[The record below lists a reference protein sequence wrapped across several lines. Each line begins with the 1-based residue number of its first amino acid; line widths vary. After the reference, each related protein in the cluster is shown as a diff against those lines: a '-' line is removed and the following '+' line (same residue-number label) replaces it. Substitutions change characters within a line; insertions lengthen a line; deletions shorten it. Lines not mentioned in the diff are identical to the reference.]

1 MNHHPGRRRTAGL
14 SLAFGAL
21 AVLTLLLAAGLRSI
35 TLLTA
40 GALAVA
46 VTMIALWWALTHHG
60 PIRYLSGILAV
71 AAPIAAAVYY
81 IALGLLWAVLVSAAL
96 WALTVLA
103 GRAALS
109 VGAPATVPAPAP
121 PPRHP
126 VLFMNPRSGGGKVG
140 RFHLAEKARDLGGD
154 VVMLDA
160 AHPADVAALAAEA
173 VASGADLLGV
183 AGGDGTQALVA
194 AVAARHDV
202 PFMVVSAGT
211 RNHFALDLGLDRADP
226 STCLDAL
233 SDGIE
238 LRIDLGRIAGRAFVN
253 NASFGAYAAIVQS
266 PAYRDGKVRT
276 SLQLLPELLT
286 HHQGPRLSVRAGDVV
301 IEAPQAVLISNN
313 PYQGGDPTGFGRRE
327 RLDTGVLGVLA
338 VTVDSA
344 AQAAGLI
351 RGRHGR
357 GLSMLTASEVVIDS
371 ESGQIPVGVD
381 GEALTLP
388 TPVICGI
395 QPGGLRVRVPRN
407 HRRTPPPRPPL
418 DWRRLSHLAFT
429 RTTRTASSG

>member
-1 MNHHPGRRRTAGL
+1 
-14 SLAFGAL
+14 
-21 AVLTLLLAAGLRSI
+21 
-35 TLLTA
+35 
-40 GALAVA
+40 
-46 VTMIALWWALTHHG
+46 
-60 PIRYLSGILAV
+60 
-71 AAPIAAAVYY
+71 
-81 IALGLLWAVLVSAAL
+81 
-96 WALTVLA
+96 
-103 GRAALS
+103 
-109 VGAPATVPAPAP
+109 
-121 PPRHP
+121 
-126 VLFMNPRSGGGKVG
+126 
-140 RFHLAEKARDLGGD
+140 
-154 VVMLDA
+154 
-160 AHPADVAALAAEA
+160 
-173 VASGADLLGV
+173 
-183 AGGDGTQALVA
+183 
-194 AVAARHDV
+194 
-202 PFMVVSAGT
+202 MVVSAGT

-371 ESGQIPVGVD
+371 ESGEIPVGVD
-381 GEALTLP
+381 GEALALP

-429 RTTRTASSG
+429 RTTRTASNG